1 MVKITCSCI
10 VLLVAYAKTPSIAL
24 LCVVDADV
32 VWHLYYHCCCLV
44 HDQCIRA
51 VVLVTEPMAVEEQVA
66 VVYAG
71 VRGHLDKV
79 EPAKIVKFEREFVEH
94 MRTSQQD
101 VLKDIREKGMISED
115 TDAKLKDIVLSFLAG
130 FDK

>member
-1 MVKITCSCI
+1 MLR
-10 VLLVAYAKTPSIAL
+10 LLVLPCFAL
-24 LCVVDADV
+24 SMRMLCGIF
-32 VWHLYYHCCCLV
+32 YYHCCCLV